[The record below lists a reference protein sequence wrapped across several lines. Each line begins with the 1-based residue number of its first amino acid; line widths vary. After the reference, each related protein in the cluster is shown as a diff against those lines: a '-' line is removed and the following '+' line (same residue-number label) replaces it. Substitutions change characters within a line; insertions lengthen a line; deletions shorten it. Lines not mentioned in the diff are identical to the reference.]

1 MAYDSDKK
9 VEGKLKEAKKD
20 RYEGFFCL
28 VYFSLLPNTFSSI
41 FFNAAFHR
49 IYFLYYVV
57 DQHILCTV
65 SLLQLHIIIT

>member
-28 VYFSLLPNTFSSI
+28 VYFSLLPNTSRSI

-49 IYFLYYVV
+49 IYFLY
-57 DQHILCTV
+57 
-65 SLLQLHIIIT
+65 